1 MTRKRKKKKHGCAK
15 GFITVLLLLLVTVV
29 LICTG
34 VISNLRNHIEKQI
47 YPLEYKQEILLASST
62 YDFSPEFICA
72 VIHTESKFR
81 ADAQSSAGA
90 MGLMQ
95 LMPETFMEIALR
107 RGENRQESD
116 LLTPEINIDYG
127 VYYLRYLMDTYGY
140 EDIYT
145 ACAAYNA
152 GLSNVNEWLK
162 NEEYSY
168 DGKTLHTIPYKETAN
183 YVSRIKTAQD
193 MYRSLYFEP

>member
-1 MTRKRKKKKHGCAK
+1 MTRRGKRKKSGCSK
-15 GFITVLLLLLVTVV
+15 GVFTVLLLLLVTVV
-29 LICTG
+29 LVCTG
-34 VISNLRNHIEKQI
+34 VLSKLKNHIEKQI
-47 YPLEYKQEILLASST
+47 FRLEYKQEILLAANT
-62 YDFSPEFICA
+62 YDFSPEFLCA
-72 VIHTESKFR
+72 VIYTESKFK

-95 LMPETFMEIALR
+95 LMPDTFMEISSR
-107 RGENRQESD
+107 RGESRQESD
-116 LLTPEINIDYG
+116 LLIPEINIDYG
-127 VYYLRYLMDTYGY
+127 AYYLRYLMDTYGY

-183 YVSRIKTAQD
+183 YVNRIKTAQY
-193 MYRSLYFEP
+193 MYLRLYFEP